1 MSDLLTITNR
11 RALELESA
19 LRGYLSRGL
28 PTSVARQRAQL
39 ALYSLRDVKESYDEA
54 IKGLQE
60 REAAA
65 RKLDEMDPDRETALA
80 GIMTEF
86 DILLSEAVD
95 IPAPRAKMQ
104 ENDLPKAL
112 KSNDANH
119 VGAGLIAVTLA
130 PEFFTLVD
138 PDVEK
143 AAAEELDT

>member
-1 MSDLLTITNR
+1 MSEMLTVTNR
-11 RALELESA
+11 RALELETA

-39 ALYSLRDVKESYDEA
+39 ALYSLRDVRQSYDDA
-54 IKGLQE
+54 VKGLQE
-60 REAAA
+60 REVEA
-65 RKLDEMDPDRETALA
+65 RKLDETDPDREAALS
-80 GIMTEF
+80 GIMAELDT
-86 DILLSEAVD
+86 LLSGDVD

-138 PDVEK
+138 PDAPDVE
-143 AAAEELDT
+143 E